1 MPGLYSKVIKPIH
14 FTGDILITNISFL
27 LSYYIVFDTFESFFE
42 GHYLGLIF
50 YYNIAW
56 ITTTYFLDVYKLY
69 RVAGLLGIFLNLARF
84 LLFYFVLIIAFNGIA
99 TAMGYSRHLLL
110 LSFCFIF
117 SGITL
122 WRVAVYAMLRIYRKS
137 GYNYRKVVI
146 AGFSDAAHD
155 LHHFFVSHPEHG
167 YKFLGIFDDDVTN
180 HPRLKGTLTNM
191 EKFILENDVDEI
203 YCIMSRLSA
212 EQVSQIMNFSDN
224 NFVRVKLVPGLTEFP
239 YKNFKLDLY
248 DYLPVIAVRTIPLD
262 DGSNK
267 FIKRAFDVL
276 FSFLICV
283 FLLSWL
289 IPILTLLIKLN
300 SKGPV
305 FFKQKRSGL
314 NNREFWCWKL
324 RSMYVNDEAHT
335 KQASPGDQR
344 ITPVGK
350 LLRKY
355 NLDELPQFFNVFIG
369 NMSVV
374 GPRPHML
381 KHTEEYSQIIEKYML
396 RHFIKPG
403 ITGLSQAVGLRGE
416 TQNPALMKR
425 RVKTD
430 LFYIENWSFLLDIR
444 IVLLTILNIFRGNNN
459 AV

>member
-14 FTGDILITNISFL
+14 FIGDILVINISFL
-27 LSYYIVFDTFESFFE
+27 LSFYFVFGTLESFFKA
-42 GHYLGLIF
+42 HYFGLIF

-56 ITTTYFLDVYKLY
+56 IATTYFLDVYKLY
-69 RVAGLLGIFLNLARF
+69 RVTGFLGIFLNLARF
-84 LLFYFVLIIAFNGIA
+84 LLFYFILIIAFNGIV
-99 TAMGYSRHLLL
+99 TALGYSRQQLF
-110 LSFCFIF
+110 LSFGFIF

-122 WRVAVYAMLRIYRKS
+122 WRVVVYVTLRVYRKS

-146 AGFSDAAHD
+146 AGFNDTAHD
-155 LHHFFVSHPEHG
+155 LHDFFDSHPEHG

-180 HPRLKGTLTNM
+180 HPHLKGTLTNM
-191 EKFILENDVDEI
+191 EKFILENNVDEI
-203 YCIMSRLSA
+203 YCIMSRLGG
-212 EQVSQIMNFSDN
+212 EQVSRIMNFSDN
-224 NFVRVKLVPGLTEFP
+224 NFVRVKLVPGITEFP

-262 DGSNK
+262 EGVNK
-267 FIKRAFDVL
+267 FIKRTFDVL
-276 FSFLICV
+276 FSFLICLL
-283 FLLSWL
+283 LLSWL
-289 IPILTLLIKLN
+289 IPILAFLIKLN

-335 KQASPGDQR
+335 KQATSGDER
-344 ITPVGK
+344 ITRVGK
-350 LLRKY
+350 FLRKY

-403 ITGLSQAVGLRGE
+403 ITGQAQAVGLRGE
-416 TQNPALMKR
+416 TQNPTMMRR

-430 LFYIENWSFLLDIR
+430 LYYIENWSFLLDIR
-444 IVLLTILNIFRGNNN
+444 IILLTILNIFRGNNN

>member
-27 LSYYIVFDTFESFFE
+27 LSYYIVFGTFDFFFD

-56 ITTTYFLDVYKLY
+56 IATTYFLDVYKLY
-69 RVAGLLGIFLNLARF
+69 RVAGFLGIFLNLARF
-84 LLFYFVLIIAFNGIA
+84 LLFYFVLIIAFNGIV
-99 TAMGYSRHLLL
+99 TALGYSRQQLLF
-110 LSFCFIF
+110 SFGFIF

-122 WRVAVYAMLRIYRKS
+122 WRIVVYFMLRIYRKS

-155 LHHFFVSHPEHG
+155 LHSFFVSHPEHG

-180 HPRLKGTLTNM
+180 HPHLKGTLTNM

-203 YCIMSRLSA
+203 YCIMSRLGT
-212 EQVSQIMNFSDN
+212 EQVSKIMNFSDN

-248 DYLPVIAVRTIPLD
+248 DYLPVIAVRTILLD
-262 DGSNK
+262 DGANK
-267 FIKRAFDVL
+267 FIKRAFDVF
-276 FSFLICV
+276 FSFFICI
-283 FLLSWL
+283 FFLSWL
-289 IPILTLLIKLN
+289 IPILGLLIKLN

-314 NNREFWCWKL
+314 NNREFWCLKL
-324 RSMYVNDEAHT
+324 RSMHVNKEAHT
-335 KQASPGDQR
+335 KQATSSDER
-344 ITPVGK
+344 ITEVGK
-350 LLRKY
+350 FLRKY
-355 NLDELPQFFNVFIG
+355 HLDELPQFFNVFIG
-369 NMSVV
+369 DMSVV

-381 KHTEEYSQIIEKYML
+381 KHTVEYSQIIEKYML

-444 IVLLTILNIFRGNNN
+444 IILLTILNIFRGNNN
-459 AV
+459 AA